1 MKTIIL
7 AILPVVLVG
16 CSQSDETVSV
26 GSKEN
31 FDKGMAVIDQYHK
44 ALQESDRKLFEAEA
58 KSQKASSA
66 PPSAPSGTG
75 SAPSGK

>member
-7 AILPVVLVG
+7 AILAVVLVG
-16 CSQSDETVSV
+16 CGKSDETVSI

-31 FDKGMAVIDQYHK
+31 RDPGMAVIAQHQRE
-44 ALQESDRKLFEAEA
+44 LLESDRKLFEAEA

-66 PPSAPSGTG
+66 PSD
-75 SAPSGK
+75 K